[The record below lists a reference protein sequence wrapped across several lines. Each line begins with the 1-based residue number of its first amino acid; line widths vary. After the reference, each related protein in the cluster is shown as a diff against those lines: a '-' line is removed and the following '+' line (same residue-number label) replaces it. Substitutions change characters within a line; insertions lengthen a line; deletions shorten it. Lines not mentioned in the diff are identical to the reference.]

1 MLKFELALRS
11 HSPKIEMFQ
20 QIAKDRGVNKMP
32 CENVIDYN
40 GKLSCEI
47 KDEIQK
53 DQPTIEMTEIE
64 NDHRYVHWDPEADKT
79 VILYGKI
86 GSRKFSEMHNALK
99 SKASHGLIKYVVRHY
114 LVDTNKKTPQ
124 LRLSGYGVELQIKS
138 SEYKAQDDRKVN
150 VDGQELGNAEPDST
164 GKCINNKYYP
174 FQVKLLY
181 WGSFLNYVD

>member
-1 MLKFELALRS
+1 MSPAKIKLLKFELALRS

-32 CENVIDYN
+32 CKNVIDYN
-40 GKLSCEI
+40 GQLSCEI
-47 KDEIQK
+47 KDEIPAK
-53 DQPTIEMTEIE
+53 DADIEMTEIE

-86 GSRKFSEMHNALK
+86 GSRQFSEMHNTLK
-99 SKASHGLIKYVVRHY
+99 SKASQGLIKYVVRHY
-114 LVDTNKKTPQ
+114 LPVEETNKKTQPQ

-150 VDGQELGNAEPDST
+150 VDGQELGNAEHDST
-164 GKCINNKYYP
+164 GMHEII
-174 FQVKLLY
+174 
-181 WGSFLNYVD
+181 